1 MAQVPPPQIP
11 LNGVKACL
19 FDAHGTRLDFAP
31 AAGACREI
39 PRDAVDKLTALWRDK
54 QLQFTWLRAAQDRH
68 ADF

>member
-19 FDAHGTRLDFAP
+19 VDAYGTRLDFAS

-39 PRDAVDKLTALWRDK
+39 PRDAVDKLTAL
-54 QLQFTWLRAAQDRH
+54 
-68 ADF
+68 